1 MKLSLKLTKDIT
13 RFKKINLILSGG
25 RSPIK
30 EYESLFKKKLNWEN
44 VSLFLLDDRLVR
56 INDKRSNFYNINKIL
71 EKNNL
76 HNKLRPIN
84 KYYLNKTKIS
94 YISKKLQKKKTIT
107 VLGMG
112 NDGHYASI
120 FRESKK
126 YKLLTN
132 VSNKPSIYRVEPL
145 GKPKVA
151 RVTMNLSMILLSSKI
166 YLILNNKTKK
176 NLYKRA
182 KDFKD
187 CDRYSICSLIQNCKK
202 IIID

>member
-1 MKLSLKLTKDIT
+1 MKLSLKLIKDIK

-30 EYESLFKKKLNWEN
+30 EYEKLFKKKLNWEN

-56 INDKRSNFYNINKIL
+56 TNDKRSNYYNINRIL

-76 HNKLRPIN
+76 HNKLCSIN
-84 KYYLNKTKIS
+84 KYYLNKTKINQ
-94 YISKKLQKKKTIT
+94 ISKKLQKKKTIA

-132 VSNKPSIYRVEPL
+132 ILKKPYFYRVEPL
-145 GKPKVA
+145 GKPKVS

-166 YLILNNKTKK
+166 YLILNNKTKR
-176 NLYKRA
+176 NLFNHA
-182 KDFKD
+182 KKFKD
-187 CDRYSICSLIQNCKK
+187 CDRYSICSLLQNRKK
-202 IIID
+202 IIIS